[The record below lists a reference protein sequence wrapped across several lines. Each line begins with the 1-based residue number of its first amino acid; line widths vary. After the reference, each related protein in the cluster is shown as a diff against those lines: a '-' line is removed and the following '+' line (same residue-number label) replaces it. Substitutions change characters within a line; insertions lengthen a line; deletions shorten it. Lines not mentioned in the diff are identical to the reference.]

1 MLTRIRSGQS
11 APSMVAACGTSC
23 LATRGG
29 TGRRLIGIL
38 LISAAAMDLT
48 RCSLVLLTLRHLVPG
63 IFLVA
68 AGISAAAL
76 SVTTARGYRA
86 GRRWAGLA
94 ALVIGVASAPIAA
107 ASGFRP
113 PFTIPDMAT
122 AIVGIVLGVAILAT
136 VARGTPGHA
145 VSPCTK
151 SPPGQLCGTARRV
164 KADRVGQPA
173 WPAPLGR
180 GT

>member
-1 MLTRIRSGQS
+1 MLTRTRPGHA
-11 APSMVAACGTSC
+11 APSMVAARGASSV
-23 LATRGG
+23 ATRGG
-29 TGRRLIGIL
+29 TGPRLIGAL

-68 AGISAAAL
+68 AGIGAAAL

-86 GRRWAGLA
+86 GRRWAVLA
-94 ALVIGVASAPIAA
+94 ALVIGVASAPLAA
-107 ASGFRP
+107 ASGFRD

-122 AIVGIVLGVAILAT
+122 AIVGIVLGVVILAT

-151 SPPGQLCGTARRV
+151 SPPGQLCGT
-164 KADRVGQPA
+164 
-173 WPAPLGR
+173 
-180 GT
+180 GTDDEPSA